1 MIPNIELQILTA
13 RTGGAPISD
22 DVLQECIE
30 KTKQRLKEVHEIINQ
45 ALESK

>member
-1 MIPNIELQILTA
+1 MILTMNSQILTA
-13 RTGGAPISD
+13 LTGGAPISD

-30 KTKQRLKEVHEIINQ
+30 KTKQRLKEVHEIINL